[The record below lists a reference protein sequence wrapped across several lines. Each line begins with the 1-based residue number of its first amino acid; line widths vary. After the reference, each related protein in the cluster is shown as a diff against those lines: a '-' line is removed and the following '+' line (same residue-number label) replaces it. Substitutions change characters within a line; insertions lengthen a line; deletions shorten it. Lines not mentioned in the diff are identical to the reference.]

1 MGTTVYD
8 GCSNA
13 KAGFGGKVKLPV
25 NRCFYI
31 KSNTSAK
38 YLGAIPGFRIR
49 QEAHGGLASKI
60 ESLLSLYKE

>member
-1 MGTTVYD
+1 MGTTAYD

-31 KSNTSAK
+31 KSNMSTK
-38 YLGAIPGFRIR
+38 YLGAIPGFRIP
-49 QEAHGGLASKI
+49 QEARGGLASKI
-60 ESLLSLYKE
+60 ESLLSPFKE